1 MLEHAGALAA
11 LSLRLSETHSPSLA
25 RDSTRNFWGYGFSAA
40 RFASGVLLQFYRA
53 ISVFLP
59 EIMSPSPARV
69 SVADQ
74 APAGCPLS
82 PPLQGSDASTLS
94 VGLNTPC

>member
-1 MLEHAGALAA
+1 MDFTNYSHD
-11 LSLRLSETHSPSLA
+11 HI
-25 RDSTRNFWGYGFSAA
+25 
-40 RFASGVLLQFYRA
+40 FYR
-53 ISVFLP
+53 
-59 EIMSPSPARV
+59 
-69 SVADQ
+69 ADQ